1 MVSSNFYYENIIR
14 SVLLSKYCYT
24 NVHEIPFFKECIITI
39 SFPNENVEDD
49 ISILYALTLLELL
62 TSQKPYIEKVSS
74 IYKSKIKILVFTFK
88 VSLNK
93 TNLFDFFLFL
103 SLIALPLFK
112 LRYIKRNLNI
122 DNKSFNY
129 SFAFKD
135 TNIFPSLPE
144 VYYKW
149 NSLLNLSFT
158 VGFTEKCSIKEIEDF
173 YNFFYLV
180 SDFNS
185 VNVFPI
191 YIENYNDD
199 DDDDTDFDD
208 FVISDAEILSM
219 SFFNTKKSL
228 AIFEIEK
235 KNNEKK
241 EHQF

>member
-191 YIENYNDD
+191 YIENCNDE
-199 DDDDTDFDD
+199 DDDTDFDD